1 MSYALLIPA
10 AGRGE
15 RLGESIPKALVQIS
29 GKPLIWWAVNAF
41 ANDDRLSEIVIATSA
56 EIENDIADSFRGQVF
71 ESRIRLTRGGA
82 TRQDSVGNALAVVSS
97 NVDSVLVHDAARP
110 LLKRLVIDN
119 VLDGLAENVASVPGV
134 AITDTIK
141 RVESN
146 MIVRDTLKRE
156 ELFAVQ
162 TPQGVRIDEFRKAHE
177 LARKHNVQCTDD
189 VALIEHFQLGTVK
202 LVPGDPNNL
211 KVTHPHE
218 LPRAEALLRGTELP

>member
-15 RLGESIPKALVQIS
+15 RLGESIPKALVQVN

-41 ANDDRLSEIVIATSA
+41 TNDDRLIEIVIATSA
-56 EIENDIADSFRGQVF
+56 EIESDIVESFRGHEL
-71 ESRIRLTRGGA
+71 ESKIRLTRGGA
-82 TRQDSVGNALAVVSS
+82 TRQDSVGNALAVVSA

-110 LLKRLVIDN
+110 LLKRFVIDN
-119 VLDGLAENVASVPGV
+119 VLDGLGENVATVPGV
-134 AITDTIK
+134 AVTDTIK

-146 MIVRDTLKRE
+146 MSVRDTLKRE

-162 TPQGVRIDEFRKAHE
+162 TPQGIRAAEFRKAHE
-177 LARKHNVQCTDD
+177 LARKDQVQYTDD

-202 LVPGDPNNL
+202 LVPGDQNNL
-211 KVTHPHE
+211 KVTHPYE
-218 LPRAEALLRGTELP
+218 LPRAEALLRGAELP